1 MTTSGKRGDSANVE
15 RYYPVS
21 AVARWLGVTEV
32 SIKNW
37 TNAGRLDAIRTAGGH
52 RRITASSV
60 VAMLEA
66 QGRSVPRELA
76 DARPFVL
83 LVMRPRDELVKHLRR
98 VMGTG
103 ARIELVSDGYVA
115 AMTAVRMR
123 PRVMIVDVALPD
135 LDAERWM
142 DAVRAEPT
150 LRSVTALLVGDGA
163 RGRTVPPANEGEG
176 PTHFFQRREHE
187 AIAAAAGALV
197 RQLATA

>member
-1 MTTSGKRGDSANVE
+1 MTKRDDPPSSE

-37 TNAGRLDAIRTAGGH
+37 TNAGKLDAIRTAGGH

-76 DARPFVL
+76 DARPVVL
-83 LVMRPRDELVKHLRR
+83 VVMRPRDELLRHLRR
-98 VMGTG
+98 AMG
-103 ARIELVSDGYVA
+103 ALVRIEVAGEGYAA

-123 PRVMIVDVALPD
+123 PRVMVIDVSLPSF
-135 LDAERWM
+135 DAESFM
-142 DAVRAEPT
+142 SATRAEPT
-150 LRSVTALLVGDGA
+150 LRGATALLVGDGA
-163 RGRTVPPANEGEG
+163 RGRVVPPASIGEG

-197 RQLATA
+197 KQLATA